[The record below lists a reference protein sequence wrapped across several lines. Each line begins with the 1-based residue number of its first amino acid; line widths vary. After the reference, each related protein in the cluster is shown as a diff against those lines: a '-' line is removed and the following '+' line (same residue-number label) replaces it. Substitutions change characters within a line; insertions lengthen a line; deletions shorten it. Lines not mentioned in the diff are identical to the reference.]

1 MKNMSSKQQAASSKQ
16 QAASSKQQA
25 ASSKQQAASSKQ
37 LPITLLIGYRWSE
50 SPDKKEDGLN
60 DRWRFL
66 RDQVQTA
73 ADELGK
79 RAAQRTGAPNK
90 LRVSV
95 GRLRGHHGTTL
106 MGGILRKIER
116 ADILLFDITGDNPN
130 VHFEL
135 GYALAIKGADSG
147 RVFVFRENGKDKT
160 NSADKPCSD
169 LSGYMLTLYQRS
181 ETTTGKS
188 GSKPSFKLNDPKGF
202 LAALRT
208 ILIGLAEERE
218 MWGQSKKLLEELDD

>member
-1 MKNMSSKQQAASSKQ
+1 M
-16 QAASSKQQA
+16 
-25 ASSKQQAASSKQ
+25 
-37 LPITLLIGYRWSE
+37 
-50 SPDKKEDGLN
+50 
-60 DRWRFL
+60 
-66 RDQVQTA
+66 
-73 ADELGK
+73 
-79 RAAQRTGAPNK
+79 
-90 LRVSV
+90 

-106 MGGILRKIER
+106 IGGILRKIER

-147 RVFVFRENGKDKT
+147 KVFVFRESGKDKT
-160 NSADKPCSD
+160 NSSDKPCSD
-169 LSGYMLTLYQRS
+169 LSGYMLTLYKRN

-188 GSKPSFKLNDPKGF
+188 GSKPGFKLNDPKGF

-218 MWGQSKKLLEELDD
+218 MWGQSKNVLEEVND